1 MVYPVERVQ
10 LLQKTEFSIC
20 LPNDVIS
27 QHCKSWH
34 FKSRK
39 QLLKVVKPGVNYLT
53 DYSVICQTW
62 NWFWHNTEHAC
73 HLFQILQ
80 WFFQWL
86 FAYFNNCLLHLPT
99 WNWFWHTCHLFQ
111 QLHHQLTS
119 ITRVSDVIGG
129 GFILKPLPPHVL
141 CGLLLGRRK
150 YQIELT
156 SRLRGHVCLLACCSS
171 LPPPT
176 SSTLPPPPTSPPWWL
191 LLILLL
197 LLLVHVCV
205 PTSLGVFDDP
215 GDAAPAFP
223 SPQLHNSLLAPR
235 CSLLATAVILLLCVD
250 FPTLPRFEEVFKS
263 QAIPADER

>member
-111 QLHHQLTS
+111 QLHHQSPFQLTS
-119 ITRVSDVIGG
+119 ITRVSDMIGVEG
-129 GFILKPLPPHVL
+129 LYIFSTLL
-141 CGLLLGRRK
+141 CYISWSLGIEISTQKSK
-150 YQIELT
+150 YQYQREHLV
-156 SRLRGHVCLLACCSS
+156 GQ
-171 LPPPT
+171 
-176 SSTLPPPPTSPPWWL
+176 STR
-191 LLILLL
+191 
-197 LLLVHVCV
+197 
-205 PTSLGVFDDP
+205 
-215 GDAAPAFP
+215 P
-223 SPQLHNSLLAPR
+223 SH
-235 CSLLATAVILLLCVD
+235 I
-250 FPTLPRFEEVFKS
+250 
-263 QAIPADER
+263 